1 MQYLITEQGGFGKVV
16 NYDYVGHYEY
26 NSTEHRITLLNVI
39 TFKVIVQTWEDYI
52 YDFLSQITYIVS

>member
-26 NSTEHRITLLNVI
+26 NSTEHRITLSNVI
-39 TFKVIVQTWEDYI
+39 LCSVELYHEMFVYHSTDSHQ
-52 YDFLSQITYIVS
+52 